1 MTPASFYSDP
11 LAAAWMA
18 KHFGMRFWNGSH
30 EIHVIPLVD
39 GEKEGKWTI
48 HPDSENLLNVQLG
61 DIVSMTKAMDRYA
74 VVNAEELRDAFT
86 NTSDYKIIQRKG
98 IVFHW
103 PESEEEKA
111 A

>member
-1 MTPASFYSDP
+1 MTRRYFYTDS

-18 KHFGMRFWNGSH
+18 KHFGMRFWNESH
-30 EIHVIPLVD
+30 EIHVLPLVD

-48 HPDSENLLNVQLG
+48 QPDSEGILGVRLG

-74 VVNAEELRDAFT
+74 VVNAEELRDAFNET
-86 NTSDYKIIQRKG
+86 GDYKIIQRRG
-98 IVFHW
+98 IPFFW
-103 PESEEEKA
+103 PEQESEA